1 MQSIQLPA
9 NQPADRF
16 YRGGPAIAQFRGA
29 GGASGRPPLRGDLVA
44 KAGLGKSVLPTAM
57 DEYFR
62 LERRQV
68 DGPATL
74 EPGFGVL
81 VVTDGAVTLEA
92 DPMLH
97 LGRGATVVVPHSA
110 GPARLDGRG
119 EVLVCRP
126 PQPGRS

>member
-16 YRGGPAIAQFRGA
+16 YRGGSAIAQFRGA
-29 GGASGRPPLRGDLVA
+29 GGGSGRPPLRGDLVA
-44 KAGLGKSVLPTAM
+44 KAGLV
-57 DEYFR
+57 
-62 LERRQV
+62 
-68 DGPATL
+68 
-74 EPGFGVL
+74 GVL

-110 GPARLDGRG
+110 GPMRLDGRG